1 MAPYE
6 SIDHTAA
13 VIRLLPLLQSLLQ
26 LAQQQQWDAFIEK
39 SGELAMLDY
48 RILSVDE
55 LPLGVADSLRQ
66 DILQAQALLQAVT
79 QLAQQ
84 EQKQISNHLILLNN
98 QVKLGAVYGQ

>member
-6 SIDHTAA
+6 PIDRTA
-13 VIRLLPLLQSLLQ
+13 VTQLLPLLQSLLQ

-55 LPLGVADSLRQ
+55 LPSGVADSLRR
-66 DILQAQALLQAVT
+66 DILQAQTLLQAVT

-84 EQKQISNHLILLNN
+84 EQKQLSNHLILLNN
-98 QVKLGAVYGQ
+98 QTKLGAAYGQ